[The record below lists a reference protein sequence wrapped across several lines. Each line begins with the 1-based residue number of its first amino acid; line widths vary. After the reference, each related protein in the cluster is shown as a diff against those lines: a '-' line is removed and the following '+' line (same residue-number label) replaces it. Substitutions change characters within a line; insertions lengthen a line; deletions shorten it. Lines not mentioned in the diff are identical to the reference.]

1 MEEKG
6 NSESLLLHIEDFCP
20 KQVARI
26 CHSKKHLTVR
36 SKNRFEAS
44 TNQAIYP
51 PWHIH
56 ETDIIYNLSL
66 NIHPS
71 IAWFVWAITR
81 RLLRTCTDFF
91 LWYILTR
98 SLAQNTFTSSL
109 ILSEIAYHPPNPY
122 LKKLKKSS
130 ENDIFF
136 IKNLKMSYN
145 STASKRAFCLEYQFG
160 TIFCFKGASL
170 AIESIFKWF

>member
-36 SKNRFEAS
+36 NKNRFEAS
-44 TNQAIYP
+44 TIQAIYP

-66 NIHPS
+66 NIYPS
-71 IAWFVWAITR
+71 IAWIVWALTR
-81 RLLRTCTDFF
+81 RLLRTCTEFF
-91 LWYILTR
+91 LWHILTS
-98 SLAQNTFTSSL
+98 SLAQITFTSSL
-109 ILSEIAYHPPNPY
+109 ILSEFAYQHPPPST
-122 LKKLKKSS
+122 LKKVKKSS
-130 ENDIFF
+130 ENDIF
-136 IKNLKMSYN
+136 L
-145 STASKRAFCLEYQFG
+145 SKTSKKP
-160 TIFCFKGASL
+160 TILQPLSGPFA
-170 AIESIFKWF
+170 

>member
-6 NSESLLLHIEDFCP
+6 NSESLLLRIEDFCP
-20 KQVARI
+20 KQVAGI
-26 CHSKKHLTVR
+26 CHSKKSLTVR

-66 NIHPS
+66 NIHTS

-109 ILSEIAYHPPNPY
+109 ILSEIAYQPPSLPE
-122 LKKLKKSS
+122 KAKKSS

>member
-1 MEEKG
+1 MLRFGRENWDNTKLVQKKVFFSPQPTDMEEKG
-6 NSESLLLHIEDFCP
+6 NSERLLLPIEDFCA

-26 CHSKKHLTVR
+26 CHSKSHLTVR

-91 LWYILTR
+91 LWHILTS

-109 ILSEIAYHPPNPY
+109 ILSEIAYHPPPS
-122 LKKLKKSS
+122 LPEKGKKSS

-136 IKNLKMSYN
+136 
-145 STASKRAFCLEYQFG
+145 YQ
-160 TIFCFKGASL
+160 KP
-170 AIESIFKWF
+170 

>member
-6 NSESLLLHIEDFCP
+6 NSESLLLHIGDFCH

-26 CHSKKHLTVR
+26 CHSKKNLTVR

-44 TNQAIYP
+44 TIQAIYP

-66 NIHPS
+66 DIYPS
-71 IAWFVWAITR
+71 IAWIVRAITR

-91 LWYILTR
+91 LWHILTS

-109 ILSEIAYHPPNPY
+109 ILSEFAYQPLPPPPE
-122 LKKLKKSS
+122 KGKKSS
-130 ENDIFF
+130 ENDIF
-136 IKNLKMSYN
+136 L
-145 STASKRAFCLEYQFG
+145 SKTSKKP
-160 TIFCFKGASL
+160 TILQPLSGPFA
-170 AIESIFKWF
+170 

>member
-1 MEEKG
+1 MFLFFWFLQFLCKLAVFRPRG
-6 NSESLLLHIEDFCP
+6 NED
-20 KQVARI
+20 
-26 CHSKKHLTVR
+26 
-36 SKNRFEAS
+36 
-44 TNQAIYP
+44 YP

-71 IAWFVWAITR
+71 IAWFV
-81 RLLRTCTDFF
+81 
-91 LWYILTR
+91 LTR
-98 SLAQNTFTSSL
+98 FNLVCYNSP
-109 ILSEIAYHPPNPY
+109 IATYMHWLFSMIY
-122 LKKLKKSS
+122 SDKKLGSEHFYKQSDTFRNCLPPPPSLPEKAKKSS

-136 IKNLKMSYN
+136 IKNRKMSYN